1 MKRFLNLIL
10 ILALTVSVLL
20 SSAGCTKEYETA
32 NFTVLDASLREVEIY
47 DYIGKPIVL
56 NFWATWCYYCK
67 IEMPHFD
74 EAAKKYPDVQFMMVD
89 HTDGKNETVEK
100 AAEYIAQEGYTFP
113 VFYDTTL
120 GAADA
125 YGIEAFPTTFFIDSD
140 GRVVASREGAMSAEM
155 LEYYISKIR

>member
-1 MKRFLNLIL
+1 MKRFLNLLL
-10 ILALTVSVLL
+10 ILALIAATLVSSV
-20 SSAGCTKEYETA
+20 GCAKEYETA
-32 NFTVLDASLREVEIY
+32 NFTVLDASLREVELY

-89 HTDGKNETVEK
+89 HTDGESETVEK
-100 AAEYIAQEGYTFP
+100 AAEYIANEGYSFP

-125 YGIEAFPTTFFIDSD
+125 YGIKAFPTTFFIGSD
-140 GRVVASREGAMSAEM
+140 GKVAESREGAMTAEM